1 MLTNESFINVSWKHR
16 TDDQPPQYNIKM
28 AVTAKEGIAAAALVA
43 RSVMETVAKTGDS
56 KEHVKA
62 IMLKVITETL
72 NATDD
77 EIHGEG
83 VTFVVPP
90 EK

>member
-1 MLTNESFINVSWKHR
+1 MTNESFINISWQHR
-16 TDDQPPQYNIKM
+16 TDDKPPQYNIKM
-28 AVTAKEGIAAAALVA
+28 AVTAKEGIAAVALVA
-43 RSVMETVAKTGDS
+43 RSVMETVAKPEGS
-56 KEHVKA
+56 KEPVKA
-62 IMLKVITETL
+62 LMLKVITEAL

-77 EIHGEG
+77 ELHGEG